1 MEINKS
7 SLSSE
12 PCLVKL
18 EAFEGPLDLL
28 IYLIKKSEVD
38 IYDIPIAIITEQY
51 LEYLEMMKELNLE
64 VVGDYLVMAAE
75 LGHIKS
81 NMLLP
86 KPEPENKEDDVDPRA
101 ELIRRL
107 IEYQR
112 YKEAASKLLDF
123 QILERDVFIRACQDE
138 EYKNDQANTLIK
150 ADLWSLI
157 DALRD
162 IYKRRNYSWPDS
174 IKFDL
179 EALTLEDKIDNLTNR
194 IKLES
199 TLLFED
205 LFTEVSSDYDLILTF
220 LAILELVKTAVI
232 GAFQDTP
239 YASIRLVYLG
249 EHQFGSPIYKESN

>member
-7 SLSSE
+7 SVSSE
-12 PCLVKL
+12 TCLVKL
-18 EAFEGPLDLL
+18 EVFEGPLDLL
-28 IYLIKKSEVD
+28 IYLIKKNEVD
-38 IYDIPIAIITEQY
+38 IYDIPISIITQQF

-86 KPEPENKEDDVDPRA
+86 KPEPENREDNLDPRA
-101 ELIRRL
+101 ELVRRL

-112 YKEAASKLLDF
+112 YKDAASKLLDF
-123 QILERDVFIRACQDE
+123 QILERDVFIRVCLDE
-138 EYKNDQANTLIK
+138 EEQIDKANPMIK

-157 DALRD
+157 DAFRD

-179 EALTLEDKIDNLTNR
+179 EALTLEEKIEELTTR
-194 IKLES
+194 VKLET

-205 LFTEVSSDYDLILTF
+205 LFTEVPSDYDLILTF
-220 LAILELVKTAVI
+220 LAILELVRTAVV

-239 YASIRLVYLG
+239 YTSIRLVYLG
-249 EHQFGSPIYKESN
+249 ELQFGPPLYKESN

>member
-7 SLSSE
+7 SVSSE
-12 PCLVKL
+12 TCLVKL
-18 EAFEGPLDLL
+18 EVFEGPLDLL
-28 IYLIKKSEVD
+28 IYLIKKNEVD
-38 IYDIPIAIITEQY
+38 IYDIPISIITQQF

-86 KPEPENKEDDVDPRA
+86 NPEPENREDNLDPRA
-101 ELIRRL
+101 ELVRRL
-107 IEYQR
+107 LEYQR
-112 YKEAASKLLDF
+112 YKDAASKLLDF
-123 QILERDVFIRACQDE
+123 QILERDVFIRACPDE
-138 EYKNDQANTLIK
+138 EEQIDKAHPMIK

-162 IYKRRNYSWPDS
+162 IYKRRNYSSPDS

-179 EALTLEDKIDNLTNR
+179 EALTLEEKIEELTSR
-194 IKLES
+194 VKLEN

-205 LFTEVSSDYDLILTF
+205 LFTEVPSDYDFILTF
-220 LAILELVKTAVI
+220 LAILELVRTAVV

-239 YASIRLVYLG
+239 YTSIRLVYLG
-249 EHQFGSPIYKESN
+249 ELHFGPPLYKESN

>member
-7 SLSSE
+7 SLASE

-64 VVGDYLVMAAE
+64 AVGDYLVMAAE

-81 NMLLP
+81 YMLLP
-86 KPEPENKEDDVDPRA
+86 KPEPENKEDEVDPRA
-101 ELIRRL
+101 ELVRRL

-123 QILERDVFIRACQDE
+123 QILERDVFIRAYQDG
-138 EYKNDQANTLIK
+138 EYQNDQANTLIK
-150 ADLWSLI
+150 VDLWSLI
-157 DALRD
+157 EALGD
-162 IYKRRNYSWPDS
+162 IYKRRNYSWPAS
-174 IKFDL
+174 IKLDL
-179 EALTLEDKIDNLTNR
+179 ETLTLEDKIENLTKK

-220 LAILELVKTAVI
+220 LAILELVKIAVI
-232 GAFQDTP
+232 GAFQDAP
-239 YASIRLVYLG
+239 YASIRLIYLG
-249 EHQFGSPIYKESN
+249 EQ

>member
-1 MEINKS
+1 MNKS
-7 SLSSE
+7 SSSSE

-28 IYLIKKSEVD
+28 IYLIKKNEVD
-38 IYDIPIAIITEQY
+38 IYDIPIALITEQY
-51 LEYLEMMKELNLE
+51 LDYLEMMKELNLE
-64 VVGDYLVMAAE
+64 VVGDYLVIAAE

-86 KPEPENKEDDVDPRA
+86 KPEPENIEEDVDPRA
-101 ELIRRL
+101 ELVRRL

-138 EYKNDQANTLIK
+138 EYQNDNSLVR
-150 ADLWSLI
+150 ADLWSLV

-162 IYKRRNYSWPDS
+162 IYKRRNYSWPDAM
-174 IKFDL
+174 KFDL
-179 EALTLEDKIDNLTNR
+179 ETLSLEDKMEDLRNT

-199 TLLFED
+199 TVLFED
-205 LFTEVSSDYDLILTF
+205 LFTEVSSHSEFILTF

-232 GAFQDTP
+232 GAFQDIP

-249 EHQFGSPIYKESN
+249 EQQLGSPIYKERN

>member
-1 MEINKS
+1 MNKS
-7 SLSSE
+7 SSPSE

-28 IYLIKKSEVD
+28 IYLIKKNEVD
-38 IYDIPIAIITEQY
+38 IYDIPIALITEQY
-51 LEYLEMMKELNLE
+51 LDYLEMMKELNLE
-64 VVGDYLVMAAE
+64 VVGDYLVIAAE
-75 LGHIKS
+75 LGQIKS

-86 KPEPENKEDDVDPRA
+86 KPEPENIEEDVDPRA
-101 ELIRRL
+101 ELVRRL

-138 EYKNDQANTLIK
+138 EYQNDLNSLVR
-150 ADLWSLI
+150 ADLWSLV

-162 IYKRRNYSWPDS
+162 IYKRRNYSWPDAMN
-174 IKFDL
+174 FDL
-179 EALTLEDKIDNLTNR
+179 ETLSLEDKMEDLRNT

-199 TLLFED
+199 TVLFED
-205 LFTEVSSDYDLILTF
+205 LFTEVSSHSEFILTF

-232 GAFQDTP
+232 GAFQDIP

-249 EHQFGSPIYKESN
+249 EQQFGSPVYKDGN